1 MQAQPLTVDK
11 LESIFPNQ
19 NKEETTE
26 ASVEAEEEEVA
37 SEEVEV
43 AEVDLEEDAE
53 ASIMRIKLEEVA
65 LFLDLKVKEKN
76 YD

>member
-1 MQAQPLTVDK
+1 M
-11 LESIFPNQ
+11 
-19 NKEETTE
+19 
-26 ASVEAEEEEVA
+26 EAEEEEVA